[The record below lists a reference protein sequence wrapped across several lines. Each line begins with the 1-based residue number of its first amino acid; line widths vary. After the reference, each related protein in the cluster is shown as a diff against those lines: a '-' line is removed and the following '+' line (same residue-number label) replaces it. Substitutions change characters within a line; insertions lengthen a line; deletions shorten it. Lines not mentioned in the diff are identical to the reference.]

1 MISGTYPSPHSHLP
15 LTVKN
20 KNYLRYS
27 GYGYDV
33 LQASTTV
40 SNSKVGETKEERK
53 EQETT
58 NLEGRKSFRLE
69 VGRTLLTSS
78 DKKTERRAHP
88 PPSRVATRT
97 INSPPTLTEKEG
109 GGAVVCS
116 HFRSTPPAAQHSSE
130 IPLIVL
136 ALTRTGGSYVDHI

>member
-1 MISGTYPSPHSHLP
+1 MISVTYPSPRSHLP

-58 NLEGRKSFRLE
+58 NLESRKSFHLE
-69 VGRTLLTSS
+69 VGRTLLTS
-78 DKKTERRAHP
+78 K
-88 PPSRVATRT
+88 
-97 INSPPTLTEKEG
+97 
-109 GGAVVCS
+109 
-116 HFRSTPPAAQHSSE
+116 
-130 IPLIVL
+130 
-136 ALTRTGGSYVDHI
+136 